1 VLRKNPLRAQLI
13 ITLKVVSYKSR
24 GSQQFA
30 STSVNPMIN
39 TAVIGC
45 GVWGSNHAR
54 VYHDIPNCNLVAV
67 VDADEKRAKEIG
79 LKNHTNWFTQPDK
92 VLENP
97 DIQIIS
103 VCTPTITHYDIA
115 LSAIKAG
122 KNVLVEKPMT
132 DTVEQAQ
139 TLINLAKKKNVKL
152 TVGFVERF
160 NPAVQEAIKRVN
172 DNEIGEIVLAHTRRV
187 SRRPERIG
195 DVGVIKDLAIH
206 DIDIINHLFN
216 DKPKTVYAIAGKIK
230 HTYED
235 YANINITY
243 SNNRNAFV
251 ETNWLTPR
259 RIRTLVITG
268 TTGIINVEY
277 PTQEITI
284 ENNTQIIQPFLRN
297 AEPLRLELDSF
308 IKAVEKDTEPEVT
321 GTDGI
326 NALKICEAAIE
337 SSKNGEEI
345 KLK

>member
-1 VLRKNPLRAQLI
+1 ML
-13 ITLKVVSYKSR
+13 
-24 GSQQFA
+24 
-30 STSVNPMIN
+30 N

-54 VYHDIPNCNLVAV
+54 VYHEISNSKLVAV
-67 VDADEKRAKEIG
+67 VDADEKRAKEVG
-79 LKNHTNWFTQPDK
+79 LKYHTDWYT
-92 VLENP
+92 NP
-97 DIQIIS
+97 DEIMKNKDIQLIS
-103 VCTPTITHYDIA
+103 ICTPTITHYEIA
-115 LSAIKAG
+115 LKAIKAG

-132 DTVEQAQ
+132 DTVAQAK
-139 TLINLAKKKNVKL
+139 TLINTADKEGVKL

-172 DNEIGEIVLAHTRRV
+172 SGEIGEVVLAHTRRV

-216 DKPKTVYAIAGKIK
+216 DKPKTVYAVAGNIK

-243 SNNRNAFV
+243 SNNRNSFV

-277 PTQEITI
+277 ATQEITI
-284 ENNTQIIQPFLRN
+284 ENNTQLTQPYLRN
-297 AEPLRLELDSF
+297 AEPLRLELESF
-308 IKAVEKDTEPEVT
+308 IKTIETETEPYVT
-321 GTDGI
+321 GLDGLS
-326 NALKICEAAIE
+326 ALQICEAALE
-337 SSKNGEEI
+337 SSKSRMEI
-345 KLK
+345 KIS